1 VTLDELRRALTLV
14 GQAIA
19 PLESVLLPQ
28 GQVSRPGDVLGLL
41 ELEKVLRSDPAGC
54 ALLQAELSDL
64 RRRLDNLGTR
74 LLVAEAFTRIA
85 GGAPPAE

>member
-1 VTLDELRRALTLV
+1 MTLDELRKALTLV

-19 PLESVLLPQ
+19 PLESVLPQ
-28 GQVSRPGDVLGLL
+28 GQVSRPGDALGLL
-41 ELEKVLRSDPAGC
+41 ELEKVLRSDPDGC
-54 ALLQAELSDL
+54 ALFQAELSDL

-74 LLVAEAFTRIA
+74 LLVVEAFTRIA